1 MKLQK
6 RLLASTV
13 RLVTLGGVAI
23 LLYNLGSNYPRYF
36 VSDAIA
42 ASSDALDPIIQ
53 NKQNSDTSNNRRGG
67 TGNQGFGAASAR
79 VDNPPPPPAG
89 GNQTPGTSRDSCLTG
104 LPLVALSPSANF
116 GLTVSPRPTL
126 WFYIPEISEE
136 FRGTLTGYFGL
147 LNSDDEPVFDEII
160 LTLPSE
166 AGYVGFTVPEEFE
179 LTVGENY
186 EWYFEFNHCEESEPA
201 LSVSGWIQRV
211 ELAPELMNRI
221 RLSDQEAYDV
231 YLNNLLWFDIID
243 YFTRRRLEDPN
254 NERLLQTWSD
264 LLNADGIDLD
274 KLAIEDKLPTDPI
287 LFEYQSE

>member
-1 MKLQK
+1 MKLQQ

-13 RLVTLGGVAI
+13 SLVTLGAGTI
-23 LLYNLGSNYPRYF
+23 LLSHLGANYSRYL
-36 VSDAIA
+36 VEDAAAIA
-42 ASSDALDPIIQ
+42 SSTLDPIVQ

-79 VDNPPPPPAG
+79 VDNQPPSSG
-89 GNQTPGTSRDSCLTG
+89 GNQSSGASRGSCLTG

-116 GLTVSPRPTL
+116 GLTVSSRPTL
-126 WFYIPEISEE
+126 WFYLPEISEE

-147 LNSDDEPVFDEII
+147 LNSDEESVFDEIT

-186 EWYFEFNHCEESEPA
+186 EWYFEFNHCEESEPVLA
-201 LSVSGWIQRV
+201 VSGWIQRV

-221 RLSDQEAYDV
+221 SRSDQDAYDV
-231 YLNNLLWFDIID
+231 YVNNLLWFDVID
-243 YFTRRRLEDPN
+243 YFTRRRLEEPN